1 MATQRAPDWRW
12 GRRLLLAG
20 LAVLIGW
27 FAFVRQQPV
36 PLLDGFDFA
45 VHEAG
50 HLIAFPLP
58 DLGMFLAGSVAQVAF
73 PMAMAAYFGARR
85 DPAAAG
91 FCLAWA
97 GASMWDV
104 SVYVADAPVQALPIV
119 GGQHDWAYILGRL
132 GALDRA
138 GSIAGWIEL
147 AGGIVLLVGVGLCFL
162 PASSRSAARTV
173 AMRPRPVREAVAD
186 ASGDPWAAG

>member
-1 MATQRAPDWRW
+1 VAAQRASEARW
-12 GRRLLLAG
+12 SRRLLLAG
-20 LAVLIGW
+20 LAALIGW

-58 DLGMFLAGSVAQVAF
+58 DVGMYLAGSVAQVAF
-73 PMAMAAYFGARR
+73 PLAMAAYFAVRR
-85 DPAAAG
+85 DPAATG
-91 FCLAWA
+91 FCAAWA

-104 SVYVADAPVQALPIV
+104 SVYVADAPVQALAIV
-119 GGQHDWAYILGRL
+119 GGNHDWAFVLGHY

-138 GSIAGWIEL
+138 GAIAGWIEL
-147 AGGIVLLVGVGLCFL
+147 AGGIALLVGIALCFV
-162 PASSRSAARTV
+162 PVPVRISAGAPS
-173 AMRPRPVREAVAD
+173 ARPRPVRGAVD
-186 ASGDPWAAG
+186 VSGDPWASG

>member
-1 MATQRAPDWRW
+1 VA
-12 GRRLLLAG
+12 LA
-20 LAVLIGW
+20 ALIGW

-58 DLGMFLAGSVAQVAF
+58 KIGMFMAGSIAQVAF
-73 PMAMAAYFGARR
+73 PLAMAAYFAVRR

-91 FCLAWA
+91 FCVAWA

-119 GGQHDWAYILGRL
+119 GGSHDWAYILGYF

-138 GSIAGWIEL
+138 GAIAGWIEL
-147 AGGIVLLVGVGLCFL
+147 AGGIVLLAGIGLCFV
-162 PASSRSAARTV
+162 PAPGPSPAVASSLRT
-173 AMRPRPVREAVAD
+173 RPVRDTIEV
-186 ASGDPWAAG
+186 SGDPWASG